1 MATWQKSK
9 AVAELQ
15 NSEELEQYL
24 ENRLDGISHLR
35 CGLLLAGNR
44 TKKSRSGGFCSEK
57 TSSGGAAPKSG
68 CAG

>member
-15 NSEELEQYL
+15 NSEKYL

-35 CGLLLAGNR
+35 CGLLLAGSR

-57 TSSGGAAPKSG
+57 TSSSGAAPKSG